1 MNTTSTAPAT
11 GLNTHEAANE
21 IASLLSVEDGTQA
34 EGEAEGTEDTEEVD
48 ETADA
53 EEVDTGSEAGD
64 DDESESEQEEDED
77 DGEPAQELPDD
88 AKVKIGDEEV
98 TLHELKRGF
107 LREADYTRKTQAL
120 AEERRVHQEA
130 ARTEVD
136 GLRNERAQYA
146 AQLGEVQ
153 QVLASLKPQEPNWA
167 ELYQTDPARYAAERE
182 LHRSYEEQQVQ
193 LNVERQRIMQQSHED
208 YKREL
213 KAYVTEEAA
222 KLKEKLP
229 EWSKKEVRDKFVE
242 WGTQNGFSAEELG
255 NLTDHRAV
263 LTAIKAM
270 KYDEIVAKQKALKPT
285 TAKAGQPKTAKPG
298 NAATAPNKHSEQ
310 TRARQRLAK
319 TGKVNDAAAA
329 IFAFLP
335 D

>member
-1 MNTTSTAPAT
+1 MNTTSTATAT
-11 GLNTHEAANE
+11 GLSTHQAATE

-34 EGEAEGTEDTEEVD
+34 GSEAEGEEDTEEVD
-48 ETADA
+48 EIA
-53 EEVDTGSEAGD
+53 EAGEVNTGSEAGE
-64 DDESESEQEEDED
+64 DDEPESETDEEDDSEI
-77 DGEPAQELPDD
+77 EPELPDD

-120 AEERRVHQEA
+120 AEERRAHQET
-130 ARTEVD
+130 ARAEVD
-136 GLRNERAQYA
+136 GLRNERAQYV
-146 AQLGEVQ
+146 AQLGEAQ
-153 QVLASLKPQEPNWA
+153 QLLESLKPQEPNWA

-182 LHRSYEEQQVQ
+182 LYRSYEEQQTQ
-193 LNVERQRIMQQSHED
+193 LAVERQRILQQSHED
-208 YKREL
+208 FVREL
-213 KAYVTEEAA
+213 KVYVSEEAA

-242 WGTQNGFSAEELG
+242 WGTQNGFTAEELG

-263 LTAIKAM
+263 LTAYKAM
-270 KYDEIVAKQKALKPT
+270 RYDEIVAKQKALKPT
-285 TAKAGQPKTAKPG
+285 TVKAGQPKTAKPG
-298 NAATAPNKHSEQ
+298 NAATAPSKHSEA

-319 TGKVNDAAAA
+319 TGKVSDAAAA
-329 IFAFLP
+329 FMHLLP

>member
-11 GLNTHEAANE
+11 GLSTHQAATE
-21 IASLLSVEDGTQA
+21 IASLLSVDDGTQA
-34 EGEAEGTEDTEEVD
+34 GSEAEGEENTEEVD

-53 EEVDTGSEAGD
+53 GEVDTGSEAGD
-64 DDESESEQEEDED
+64 DDEPESDPDED
-77 DGEPAQELPDD
+77 DDDSEEVPELPDD
-88 AKVKIGDEEV
+88 AKVKIGDDEV

-120 AEERRVHQEA
+120 AEERRVHQET

-136 GLRNERAQYA
+136 GLRNERAQYVQ
-146 AQLGEVQ
+146 QLAEVQ
-153 QVLASLKPQEPNWA
+153 HVLAQLKPQEPNWA
-167 ELYQTDPARYAAERE
+167 ELYQTDPGQYAAQRE
-182 LHRSYEEQQVQ
+182 LWRSYQDQQTQVE
-193 LNVERQRIMQQSHED
+193 VERQRAIQQSHED

-213 KAYVTEEAA
+213 KAYVAEEAV

-242 WGTQNGFSAEELG
+242 WGTSNGFSAEELG

-263 LTAIKAM
+263 LTAYKAM
-270 KYDEIVAKQKALKPT
+270 LYDELKAKQKALKPT
-285 TAKAGQPKTAKPG
+285 QVKVGQPKTAKPG
-298 NAATAPNKHSEQ
+298 NAATAPSKHTDA

-319 TGKVNDAAAA
+319 TGKVGDAAAA
-329 IFAFLP
+329 LMHLLP

>member
-1 MNTTSTAPAT
+1 MNTTSTAEAT
-11 GLNTHEAANE
+11 GLSTHQAATE

-34 EGEAEGTEDTEEVD
+34 EGEAEGDETTDEVEDT
-48 ETADA
+48 ANA
-53 EEVDTGSEAGD
+53 EEVDTGGEAGD
-64 DDESESEQEEDED
+64 DDESESDEEEDED

-107 LREADYTRKTQAL
+107 LRESDYTRKTQAL
-120 AEERRVHQEA
+120 AEERRVHTET
-130 ARTEVD
+130 ARTELE
-136 GLRNERAQYA
+136 GLRHERAAYA
-146 AQLGEVQ
+146 ANLGEVQ
-153 QVLASLKPQEPNWA
+153 QVLASLKPQEPNWQ
-167 ELYQTDPARYAAERE
+167 ELYTTDPARYAAERE
-182 LHRSYEEQQVQ
+182 LHRTYQEQQLQ
-193 LNVERQRIMQQSHED
+193 LSVEQQRIQQQQHAE
-208 YKREL
+208 YEREL
-213 KAYVTEEAA
+213 KAYVAEEAA

-242 WGTQNGFSAEELG
+242 WGKQNGFAEQELHTI
-255 NLTDHRAV
+255 TDHRAV
-263 LTAIKAM
+263 ITAIKAM

-285 TAKAGQPKTAKPG
+285 ATKPGQPKTAKPG
-298 NAATAPNKHSEQ
+298 NAATAPSKTSEA